1 MDFLPVKIRFLPV
14 KNPILFL
21 PLLDFLLVKI
31 DMSATDDRLTPA
43 LKEAGVSSLFECCFK
58 LLTYTYTL
66 GGSTILLI

>member
-1 MDFLPVKIRFLPV
+1 MNFLPV
-14 KNPILFL
+14 KNLINFL
-21 PLLDFLLVKI
+21 PLLDFIPVKI

-43 LKEAGVSSLFECCFK
+43 FKEAGVSSFFECCFK